1 MAVIDGSTSKTDF
14 RLFPSSSNGKAAM
27 MIVRD
32 FISRMPREITCDDF
46 CEAITRH
53 IHYIYIKEGA
63 DEELMRM
70 RPERR
75 LTASAVVYT
84 DFHRQVWMVGDC
96 QAIVNGCL
104 HVNEKPYERVVAARR
119 AKYIKE
125 GVPPREARE
134 RIVPLLLEAMA
145 GQNVSYAVIDG
156 FSIPRQGVKVIP
168 VEGGE
173 VVLATDGYP
182 FLCPTLAE
190 SEARLARQLAV
201 DPDNIHEFQATKGLM
216 PGSVSFDDRAFV
228 RFIP

>member
-1 MAVIDGSTSKTDF
+1 
-14 RLFPSSSNGKAAM
+14 M

-32 FISRMPREITCDDF
+32 FISRMPREVTCDDF

-53 IHYIYIKEGA
+53 IHYIYIKEGV

-75 LTASAVVYT
+75 LTASAVVYS
-84 DFHRQVWMVGDC
+84 DFRRQVWMVGDC

-104 HVNEKPYERVVAARR
+104 HVNEKPYERAIAARR
-119 AKYIKE
+119 AKYIK
-125 GVPPREARE
+125 
-134 RIVPLLLEAMA
+134 IVPLLLEAMA

-201 DPDNIHEFQATKGLM
+201 DPDNIHEFQATKGLI
-216 PGSVSFDDRAFV
+216 PGNVSFDDRAFV